1 MQLSP
6 GDLLEF
12 SICLFNLNGLINLH
26 SLQWEAP
33 EFLPIPSNERNS
45 LVYNKD
51 IKALMYKERFQE
63 KRKGKVYANTNRI
76 CEVEDS
82 VVEWI
87 PLSKNQ
93 SPKLSI
99 EYR

>member
-1 MQLSP
+1 M
-6 GDLLEF
+6 LEF
-12 SICLFNLNGLINLH
+12 SVCIYNLNGLIDLH
-26 SLQWEAP
+26 TFEWDAP
-33 EFLPIPSNERNS
+33 EFLSIPSNEKNP

-51 IKALMYKERFQE
+51 VKALLYKERFQE

-87 PLSKNQ
+87 PFTRNQ
-93 SPKLSI
+93 IPRMEI
-99 EYR
+99 EFKQL

>member
-1 MQLSP
+1 MIEL
-6 GDLLEF
+6 
-12 SICLFNLNGLINLH
+12 SICLYNLNGLINL
-26 SLQWEAP
+26 QTFEWCDP
-33 EFLPIPSNERNS
+33 EFLSIPSNEKNP

-51 IKALMYKERFQE
+51 VKALMYKERYQE

-87 PLSKNQ
+87 PLTKNQ
-93 SPKLSI
+93 YPRL
-99 EYR
+99 